1 MVIEHISDILV
12 DDNSENIKKP
22 IIFVLMPIRSC
33 LEMNLRDN
41 HITAVTKLAM
51 VLCLFLM
58 AIQNA
63 TATPAGDLHSVWSEL
78 LGRHV
83 SAGVVDYQA
92 MKKKENRLDEYLAI
106 LDATDP
112 QQLQKAERLAFYIN
126 AYNAYTVKLILIN
139 FENGRPVKS
148 IKDIGGLFSGPWDIK
163 LCRIGGKVYTLDNI
177 EHDIIRPIFKDP
189 RVHFAVNCASQSC
202 PPLISEAYVGSR
214 LDDQLQANT
223 INFINNKEFNRL
235 DGSTLYVSKIF
246 KWFSEDFNDDIVAFF
261 RQYAQGDLQSRLLEL
276 GDDITVK
283 YLDYDWSL
291 NNN

>member
-63 TATPAGDLHSVWSEL
+63 TAAPAGDLHSVWSEL

-126 AYNAYTVKLILIN
+126 AYNAYTIKLILIN

-246 KWFSEDFNDDIVAFF
+246 KWFPEDFNDDIVAFF

-291 NNN
+291 NNI

>member
-63 TATPAGDLHSVWSEL
+63 TAAPAGDLHSVWSEL